1 MRLGGR
7 SVVREG
13 GRYLARIPRTAEGE
27 VEGEV
32 DPANPAFLEQV
43 RATIRAATTLRD
55 PELRW
60 WWSEE
65 GGEGAPVARHPTTR
79 TCLTLMEGRVAPG
92 ERWLDVGTGTGVLA
106 LAAARMGAGEVVAL
120 EADPVAAEV
129 ARENLTR
136 EGAHEAGGAP
146 EAATCPRRA
155 QGGHRPRIR
164 VLTLRAGP
172 EDLGRLGPFHGI
184 VANIDTGVLLELL
197 GAFGEGE
204 EVGGRGPAGERPG
217 RRGPSVGDRPV
228 RGAPAA
234 PAPAPAP
241 LHPGGR
247 LILSGAHRGE
257 GAELVVRAG
266 ELGLQLVEERVE
278 EGWWSGA
285 FRWGAP
291 EEPDG

>member
-13 GRYLARIPRTAEGE
+13 GRYLARIPQTAEGE
-27 VEGEV
+27 VEV
-32 DPANPAFLEQV
+32 DPADPAFLEQV

-60 WWSEE
+60 WWSEG

-79 TCLTLMEGRVAPG
+79 ACLTLMEGRVAPG
-92 ERWLDVGTGTGVLA
+92 ERWLDVGAGTGVLA

-129 ARENLTR
+129 ARENLVR
-136 EGAHEAGGAP
+136 EGASDAGGAP
-146 EAATCPRRA
+146 EVATDPRRA

-184 VANIDTGVLLELL
+184 VANIEAGVLLELL

-204 EVGGRGPAGERPG
+204 EQRGRRPAGERPG
-217 RRGPSVGDRPV
+217 RRGPSVGDRPG

-234 PAPAPAP
+234 PAP
-241 LHPGGR
+241 LHPWGR

-257 GAELVVRAG
+257 GAALVVRAG
-266 ELGLQLVEERVE
+266 ELGLQFLEERVE
-278 EGWWSGA
+278 EGWWAGA